1 MNGILNSHDAAEDED
16 DEWVFVGTTYTNTT
30 PGSVHVID
38 LDLTPICENM
48 SNKASRKLIVRLR
61 DAAISLIQDRIHGIA
76 HWDQGEQER
85 VQTWF
90 GRSDE
95 AIRHHLR
102 TGLPKLLR
110 VMQELKPENV
120 IRWDEQKQRNITCTV
135 FPDNGIAD
143 AAVCKPD
150 SDKRIIAIYPHFC
163 TLPDARLSSNC
174 KLKVLIHECTH
185 YVDTFDSNDEIYGF
199 GTGLKYWARN
209 HRDLAINNAD
219 SLACYI
225 SFFDDRVLR

>member
-48 SNKASRKLIVRLR
+48 SNKAFGKLI
-61 DAAISLIQDRIHGIA
+61 D
-76 HWDQGEQER
+76 
-85 VQTWF
+85 
-90 GRSDE
+90 
-95 AIRHHLR
+95 
-102 TGLPKLLR
+102 
-110 VMQELKPENV
+110 V

-199 GTGLKYWARN
+199 GTGLKYWARD

-225 SFFDDRVLR
+225 SFFDDRVLW